1 MNRLITC
8 IALLIIGLATFTVQ
22 AKDLPALHKAVLQS
36 DIDRAT
42 ALLEDEKVNNPN
54 QRDQLGSTPLHL
66 AVRSD
71 NIPMA
76 KLLLEHRAN
85 ANLTDGRGQTAMDMA
100 KGWSMW
106 WLLLRHGALPG
117 VDTSIFL
124 IATGLLFVLGLSV
137 WLRKVKADAQARN
150 LPDAYLTEDCY
161 VDEQESEDQDGQ
173 RYHDAA

>member
-8 IALLIIGLATFTVQ
+8 ILLLIIGLATCPMH
-22 AKDLPALHKAVLQS
+22 AADLPALHKAVLQS
-36 DIDRAT
+36 DMQRAT
-42 ALLEDEKVNNPN
+42 ALLEDEKANNPN
-54 QRDQLGSTPLHL
+54 KRDQLGSTPLHL
-66 AVRSD
+66 AVRAD
-71 NIPMA
+71 NLEMA
-76 KLLLEHRAN
+76 QLLLEHHAN
-85 ANLTDGRGQTAMDMA
+85 GNLTDGRGQTAMDMA

-161 VDEQESEDQDGQ
+161 MDEQESEDQEDK